1 MKIIDMIKYFGSL
14 LILMVVVVTYLTIS
28 ENNMFRDRERDFN
41 EVVKIQENI
50 VKVLNQA
57 NYLSEKAKNF
67 ILTGEIEN
75 YNNYWTEIKGNKNQF
90 YVLDNISNQSNI
102 FSINESI
109 EKVRIEINNLK
120 QIESS
125 AFEEY
130 FKGNKEKAYEMLVDE
145 KYTSVKI
152 LLGTTI
158 ADMQNKL
165 HENWLIKTSENDKQI
180 SDSLFYIKISLVV
193 IVCLILSFLF
203 LLYTKTN
210 LIKQFKERMKELAR
224 GEGDLTILHKTS
236 GTGDLKKISEY
247 LFEFLNK
254 LTTIIKNSQ
263 NSIVQISSSTSQIS
277 ASSKQLEST
286 VIEHVS
292 TTNEVVETTKLISN
306 TSEKLVD
313 TMNELK
319 ILSDNT
325 KVIAEE
331 GKENIEK
338 MDLIMTQLDKAVG
351 NITERLSVINEKAG
365 NIGKVV
371 FTINK
376 ISEQTNLLSLNAAIE
391 AEKAGEFGKG
401 FAVVAREIRKLADQ
415 SSVAVLDIEKLVKE
429 MKSAV
434 TEGVMGMDKFTKE
447 VHSGVTEVGNVSET
461 MVKVISQVEE
471 LVPKY
476 EIINSGV
483 QNQSSSAFAIKE
495 SMIQINEAAKQTAD
509 AIRETN
515 DAIAQLN
522 RVSSLLQ
529 SEVKKF
535 KVS

>member
-1 MKIIDMIKYFGSL
+1 
-14 LILMVVVVTYLTIS
+14 
-28 ENNMFRDRERDFN
+28 
-41 EVVKIQENI
+41 
-50 VKVLNQA
+50 
-57 NYLSEKAKNF
+57 
-67 ILTGEIEN
+67 
-75 YNNYWTEIKGNKNQF
+75 
-90 YVLDNISNQSNI
+90 
-102 FSINESI
+102 
-109 EKVRIEINNLK
+109 
-120 QIESS
+120 
-125 AFEEY
+125 
-130 FKGNKEKAYEMLVDE
+130 
-145 KYTSVKI
+145 
-152 LLGTTI
+152 
-158 ADMQNKL
+158 
-165 HENWLIKTSENDKQI
+165 
-180 SDSLFYIKISLVV
+180 
-193 IVCLILSFLF
+193 
-203 LLYTKTN
+203 
-210 LIKQFKERMKELAR
+210 
-224 GEGDLTILHKTS
+224 
-236 GTGDLKKISEY
+236 
-247 LFEFLNK
+247 
-254 LTTIIKNSQ
+254 
-263 NSIVQISSSTSQIS
+263 
-277 ASSKQLEST
+277 
-286 VIEHVS
+286 
-292 TTNEVVETTKLISN
+292 
-306 TSEKLVD
+306 
-313 TMNELK
+313 MN
-319 ILSDNT
+319 
-325 KVIAEE
+325 
-331 GKENIEK
+331 
-338 MDLIMTQLDKAVG
+338 QLDKAVG

-371 FTINK
+371 FSINK

-476 EIINSGV
+476 EIINNGV

-515 DAIAQLN
+515 DAITQLN

>member
-1 MKIIDMIKYFGSL
+1 MKIIDMIKYFGSM
-14 LILMVVVVTYLTIS
+14 LILMVIVLAYLIIS
-28 ENNMFRDRERDFN
+28 ENNLYKNKEKDFN
-41 EVVKIQENI
+41 ELVKIQSNLVLI
-50 VKVLNQA
+50 LNQS
-57 NYLSEKAKNF
+57 NYLSEKAKKF
-67 ILTGEIEN
+67 ILGGEIEN
-75 YNNYWTEIKGNKNQF
+75 YNDYWTELKGNKNHLGLF
-90 YVLDNISNQSNI
+90 DDINNQNTGYA
-102 FSINESI
+102 INESI
-109 EKVRIEINNLK
+109 EKVRIEINSLK
-120 QIESS
+120 QTEAS

-130 FKGNKEKAYEMLVDE
+130 FKGNKEKSYNMLIDE
-145 KYTSVKI
+145 KYVSIKMG
-152 LLGTTI
+152 LGITI
-158 ADMQNKL
+158 AELQNKI
-165 HENWLIKTSENDKQI
+165 HEYWLQKTSANDEQVNDK
-180 SDSLFYIKISLVV
+180 LLYIKICFAIIIL
-193 IVCLILSFLF
+193 LIAAFMF
-203 LLYTKTN
+203 MLYNKTN
-210 LIKQFKERMKELAR
+210 LIKQFRDRMKELAR
-224 GEGDLTILHKTS
+224 GDGDLTILHKTTGS
-236 GTGDLKKISEY
+236 GDLKKISDY

-254 LTTIIKNSQ
+254 LTTIIKNAQS
-263 NSIVQISSSTSQIS
+263 SIVQISSSTSQIS

-286 VIEHVS
+286 IVEHVS

-306 TSEKLVD
+306 TSEKLVE

-319 ILSDNT
+319 TLSDNT

-331 GKENIEK
+331 GKENIER
-338 MDLIMTQLDKAVG
+338 MDLIMNQLDKAVG

-371 FTINK
+371 FSINK

-476 EIINSGV
+476 EIINNGV

-515 DAIAQLN
+515 DAITQLN